1 MGITSLQF
9 DSNPVTSSLDKAE
22 LLNQQFKSV
31 FTNEKQLARQR
42 S

>member
-22 LLNQQFKSV
+22 LLNRGV
-31 FTNEKQLARQR
+31 ARKIF
-42 S
+42 